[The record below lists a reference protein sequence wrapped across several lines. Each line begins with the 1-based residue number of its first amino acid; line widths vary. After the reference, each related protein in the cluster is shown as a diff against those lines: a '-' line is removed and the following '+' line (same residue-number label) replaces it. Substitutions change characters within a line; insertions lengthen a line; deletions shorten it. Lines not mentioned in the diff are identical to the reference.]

1 LVIDGYC
8 WLLVIIGRW
17 LLLVVGYYWLLIIDG
32 YWLLVVDGCWLSMV
46 VGCVHVSVYVCR
58 GVVRVCA
65 IPALT
70 VASSP
75 PFILMWYDL

>member
-1 LVIDGYC
+1 LVVGYYWLLVIIGCWLLLVVGYY

-17 LLLVVGYYWLLIIDG
+17 LLLVVGYYWLLVID
-32 YWLLVVDGCWLSMV
+32 
-46 VGCVHVSVYVCR
+46 GCVHVSVYVCR
-58 GVVRVCA
+58 GVVRVCV

-75 PFILMWYDL
+75 PLILMWYDL